1 MKRNY
6 LSVNVPVVVV
16 GSLNFVFEV
25 QVAVPWVGEV
35 NFNLNS

>member
-1 MKRNY
+1 M
-6 LSVNVPVVVV
+6 NVPVVVV
-16 GSLNFVFEV
+16 GSLNFDFEV